1 MKKILFILA
10 LLLTFFIPTNV
21 YAETNVPTRP
31 NNGIYDPQHYLS
43 QDVTDK
49 IIQHNTNSETQ
60 IGLYIVDTLYG
71 NPIEDVA
78 NEVARNWK
86 IGYKDVDK
94 GVLIVVAIKDRK
106 FRIETSNEVAVYLTD
121 GESKTLLN
129 SIKDYMRN
137 EDYSNGMLYLI
148 NHIEKEITNDGY
160 NTNNTS
166 NTTLNSLVAKVKEN
180 IIKLTVFI
188 FGFVVLFESLRF
200 GLSNFES
207 NNSLSFENEDF
218 QEKLPEKYKKSR
230 NQKRK
235 HKKKKSKHNKDI
247 NDITTPT
254 LLTGF
259 SSQDYSSNSSHSS
272 SSSSSSSYSSS
283 SSWSSDSWSGGGFD
297 GGGSSGS
304 W

>member
-31 NNGIYDPQHYLS
+31 NNGVYDPQHYLS

-60 IGLYIVDTLYG
+60 ISLYIVDTLDG
-71 NPIEDVA
+71 HPIEDVA

-86 IGYKDVDK
+86 IGYKDLDK

-137 EDYSNGMLYLI
+137 EDYSSGMLYLI

-166 NTTLNSLVAKVKEN
+166 NITLNSLVSKIKDN
-180 IIKLTVFI
+180 LIKLTVVTIGFV
-188 FGFVVLFESLRF
+188 FGFELLRF
-200 GLSNFES
+200 GLSNFSSNSSFSTES
-207 NNSLSFENEDF
+207 EDS
-218 QEKLPEKYKKSR
+218 QEKLSEQSKKSR

-235 HKKKKSKHNKDI
+235 HKKKKSKKNKDI
-247 NDITTPT
+247 DDIETTT
-254 LLTGF
+254 LRTGF
-259 SSQDYSSNSSHSS
+259 GSQDYSSNSSH

>member
-10 LLLTFFIPTNV
+10 LLLTFFIPNNV
-21 YAETNVPTRP
+21 YAETNVPPRP

-43 QDVTDK
+43 QEVVDK
-49 IIQHNTNSETQ
+49 IIQHNTSSQTQ
-60 IGLYIVDTLYG
+60 IGLYIVDTLDEH
-71 NPIEDVA
+71 PIEDVA

-86 IGYKDVDK
+86 IGYKDLDK

-106 FRIETSNEVAVYLTD
+106 FRIETSNEVSVYLTD

-137 EDYSNGMLYLI
+137 EDYSSGMLYLI
-148 NHIEKEITNDGY
+148 NHIEKEITDDTN
-160 NTNNTS
+160 NTNNTP
-166 NTTLNSLVAKVKEN
+166 LNSLVSKVKEN
-180 IIKLTVFI
+180 MIKLTVVI
-188 FGFVVLFESLRF
+188 VGFVVVFESLRF

-207 NNSLSFENEDF
+207 NNSFSVENEDF
-218 QEKLPEKYKKSR
+218 TEELSKKYKKSR
-230 NQKRK
+230 NKKRK
-235 HKKKKSKHNKDI
+235 YKNKKSKKNTDI

-259 SSQDYSSNSSHSS
+259 DSHDYSSKSSHNSSH
-272 SSSSSSSYSSS
+272 SSSSSYSSS

-297 GGGSSGS
+297 GGGASGG

>member
-31 NNGIYDPQHYLS
+31 NNGVYDPQHYLS

-60 IGLYIVDTLYG
+60 IGLYIVDTLDG
-71 NPIEDVA
+71 HPIEDVA

-86 IGYKDVDK
+86 IGYKDLDK

-121 GESKTLLN
+121 GESKTILN
-129 SIKDYMRN
+129 SARDYMRK
-137 EDYSNGMLYLI
+137 EDYNGGVLHII
-148 NHIEKEITNDGY
+148 NQIEKEITDDP
-160 NTNNTS
+160 NNQS
-166 NTTLNSLVAKVKEN
+166 NTTLNSLVSKVKDN
-180 IIKLTVFI
+180 LIKLTVVTIGFV
-188 FGFVVLFESLRF
+188 FGFELLRF
-200 GLSNFES
+200 GLSNFSSNSSFSTES
-207 NNSLSFENEDF
+207 EDF
-218 QEKLPEKYKKSR
+218 SEPPSEMYKKA
-230 NQKRK
+230 RK
-235 HKKKKSKHNKDI
+235 HKKKKSKKNKDI
-247 NDITTPT
+247 DDIETTT

-259 SSQDYSSNSSHSS
+259 SSHNYSSYNSDSDD
-272 SSSSSSSYSSS
+272 SSS

>member
-31 NNGIYDPQHYLS
+31 NNGVYDPQHYLS
-43 QDVTDK
+43 QDVVDK

-60 IGLYIVDTLYG
+60 IGLYIVDTLDGY
-71 NPIEDVA
+71 PIEDVA
-78 NEVARNWK
+78 NDVARNWK
-86 IGYKDVDK
+86 IGYKDLDK

-106 FRIETSNEVAVYLTD
+106 FRIETSNELAVYLTD

-137 EDYSNGMLYLI
+137 EDYSSGMLYLI

-166 NTTLNSLVAKVKEN
+166 NTTLNSLVSKVKDN
-180 IIKLTVFI
+180 LIKLTVVTI
-188 FGFVVLFESLRF
+188 GFVLGFELLRF
-200 GLSNFES
+200 GLSNFSSNSSFSTES
-207 NNSLSFENEDF
+207 EDS
-218 QEKLPEKYKKSR
+218 QEKLSEKYKKSK
-230 NQKRK
+230 NKKRK

-259 SSQDYSSNSSHSS
+259 GSQDYSSHSSH

>member
-10 LLLTFFIPTNV
+10 LLLTCFIPTNM
-21 YAETNVPTRP
+21 YAETNIPTRP
-31 NNGIYDPQHYLS
+31 NNGVYDPQHYLS

-49 IIQHNTNSETQ
+49 IVQHNTNSETQ
-60 IGLYIVDTLYG
+60 IGLYIVDTLDGY
-71 NPIEDVA
+71 PIEDVA
-78 NEVARNWK
+78 NDVARNWK
-86 IGYKDVDK
+86 IGYKDLNK

-137 EDYSNGMLYLI
+137 EDYSSGMLYLI

-166 NTTLNSLVAKVKEN
+166 NITLNSLVSKIKDN
-180 IIKLTVFI
+180 LIKLTVVTIGFV
-188 FGFVVLFESLRF
+188 FGFELLRF
-200 GLSNFES
+200 GLSNFSSNSSFSTES
-207 NNSLSFENEDF
+207 EDS
-218 QEKLPEKYKKSR
+218 QEKLSEQSKKSK

-235 HKKKKSKHNKDI
+235 HKKKKSKKNKDI
-247 NDITTPT
+247 DDIETTT

-259 SSQDYSSNSSHSS
+259 GSQDYSSNSSH